1 MASKPLR
8 IDPSEI
14 TADDPSPETMEYSI
28 PRADVSP
35 ISADEI
41 TAEDPLELSQN
52 DGGVTT
58 SDSGYSD
65 MSDVSDDMPN
75 GEESGTELDSVDDA
89 TTIAPVPASEDA
101 NLDNEQVHDANLD
114 DVDDSNGDYASFFEP
129 DDDGEDYGE
138 DDNDTPWYKT
148 IWLNPG
154 ARIAAAILVPIV
166 AIGGTFVALGGINGG
181 DEDAQQSAAGE
192 IQAPE
197 TLSPDEIA
205 ERNQQASGTETTT
218 PGAATES
225 RRSLPSSSVS
235 SSPTTTSTPALVRR
249 QPGEQS
255 TASGNGNEPT
265 PRGSN
270 NSSGTSGGSNNGGNT
285 SGGSNNSGASG
296 GSNSGGSNQAAPAQP
311 APAAPAQQNSQP
323 QSQQTAAQQTPS
335 MQKPSAPVEAV
346 QPNGNEK
353 PAIETVYQTPDRR

>member
-28 PRADVSP
+28 PRADISP

-65 MSDVSDDMPN
+65 MSDVSDVMSD
-75 GEESGTELDSVDDA
+75 GEESGADLDSAEDM
-89 TTIAPVPASEDA
+89 TTIAPAPVSEDA
-101 NLDNEQVHDANLD
+101 NLDDEQVRDANLD
-114 DVDDSNGDYASFFEP
+114 DIDDDYDSFFEP
-129 DDDGEDYGE
+129 DDDDEDYGE
-138 DDNDTPWYKT
+138 DDNDAPWYKT
-148 IWLNPG
+148 IWNNPG

-166 AIGGTFVALGGINGG
+166 AIGVTFVALGGINGG
-181 DEDAQQSAAGE
+181 DEGAQQSAAGE

-205 ERNQQASGTETTT
+205 ARNQQASGTETTT

-225 RRSLPSSSVS
+225 RRSLPSSSTS
-235 SSPTTTSTPALVRR
+235 SSPATTSTPALVRR

-265 PRGSN
+265 PQGSN
-270 NSSGTSGGSNNGGNT
+270 NSGVTSGGSNSGGNT
-285 SGGSNNSGASG
+285 SGGSNNGGTFG

-311 APAAPAQQNSQP
+311 APATPAQQNSQP
-323 QSQQTAAQQTPS
+323 QPQQTAAQQTPS
-335 MQKPSAPVEAV
+335 MQQPSEPVEAA

>member
-28 PRADVSP
+28 PRADISP

-65 MSDVSDDMPN
+65 MSDVSGVMSD
-75 GEESGTELDSVDDA
+75 GEESGADLDSAEDM
-89 TTIAPVPASEDA
+89 TTIAPAPVSEDA
-101 NLDNEQVHDANLD
+101 NLDDEQVRDANLD
-114 DVDDSNGDYASFFEP
+114 DIDDGDYDSFFES
-129 DDDGEDYGE
+129 DDDDEDYGE
-138 DDNDTPWYKT
+138 DDNDAPWYKT
-148 IWLNPG
+148 IWNNPG
-154 ARIAAAILVPIV
+154 ARIAAAILVPVV

-181 DEDAQQSAAGE
+181 DEDTQQNAAGE

-205 ERNQQASGTETTT
+205 ARNQQASGTETTT

-225 RRSLPSSSVS
+225 RRSLPSSSAS

-255 TASGNGNEPT
+255 AASGNDNEPT
-265 PRGSN
+265 PQGSN
-270 NSSGTSGGSNNGGNT
+270 NSVGTSGGSNSGGNT
-285 SGGSNNSGASG
+285 SGGYNNG
-296 GSNSGGSNQAAPAQP
+296 GTSGGSNQAAPAQP

-323 QSQQTAAQQTPS
+323 QQTAAQQTPS
-335 MQKPSAPVEAV
+335 MQQPSEPVEAV